1 MEGSAWQKA
10 EKVAC
15 EHSFFHWDLEF
26 PDVFYDRDGKSREN
40 PGFDAVVGNP
50 KYLNVSSNDILKK
63 NPDSSI
69 LSNGI
74 LNVATLFIKKS
85 IDLIS
90 RNSLLGFIIP
100 KSFLTVESWKPI
112 RKLVLDY
119 NLIKVNDVG
128 KQWLKVGLEQTI
140 IIVVKNNK
148 STTTEILSKTRH
160 IDYMPQNLF
169 QTRGVILTCLDR
181 KGFEIVQKIEK
192 NATTL
197 LNTIADMPRGIS
209 VESSKYSPNKKINM
223 VQVLGGV
230 NIERFRIK
238 DGAKRKPNR
247 FLKLRY
253 SDIISKKEIFN
264 KKRIVYQNVAS
275 SIPKI
280 VATFVEAKT
289 ITDDTVN
296 NLIINNFSSQ
306 YSYFDILG
314 ILNSDLITY
323 YLRYAIINNSKLTIH
338 LDKPYLGKI
347 PIKNPNGSLAPMVS
361 NLLRN
366 IDTVDEH
373 YIRKQM
379 HKINDIVF
387 NMYGL
392 NKEESKIITN
402 MISN

>member
-1 MEGSAWQKA
+1 
-10 EKVAC
+10 
-15 EHSFFHWDLEF
+15 
-26 PDVFYDRDGKSREN
+26 
-40 PGFDAVVGNP
+40 
-50 KYLNVSSNDILKK
+50 
-63 NPDSSI
+63 
-69 LSNGI
+69 
-74 LNVATLFIKKS
+74 
-85 IDLIS
+85 
-90 RNSLLGFIIP
+90 
-100 KSFLTVESWKPI
+100 
-112 RKLVLDY
+112 
-119 NLIKVNDVG
+119 
-128 KQWLKVGLEQTI
+128 
-140 IIVVKNNK
+140 
-148 STTTEILSKTRH
+148 
-160 IDYMPQNLF
+160 
-169 QTRGVILTCLDR
+169 
-181 KGFEIVQKIEK
+181 
-192 NATTL
+192 
-197 LNTIADMPRGIS
+197 MPRGIS